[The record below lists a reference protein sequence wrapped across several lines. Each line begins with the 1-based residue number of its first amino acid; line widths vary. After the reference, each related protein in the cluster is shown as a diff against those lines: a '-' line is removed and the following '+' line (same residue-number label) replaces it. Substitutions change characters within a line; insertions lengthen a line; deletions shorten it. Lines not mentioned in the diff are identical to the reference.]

1 MTYNELTYKIRGC
14 VFEVYNQLGPGLL
27 ESIYEKAMIYELQ
40 KAGLSVKSQ
49 VHVPVVYKDV
59 ILETN
64 YILDIL
70 VEDAVIIELKSVEK
84 VLDVHKKQLL
94 TYLKITNKK
103 VGYLIN
109 FNDSSI
115 VNGMTRIVNGLKEND
130 KNL

>member
-14 VFEVYNQLGPGLL
+14 TFEVYNQLGPGLL
-27 ESIYEKAMIYELQ
+27 ESIYEKALIYELQ
-40 KAGLSVKSQ
+40 KAGLSVKNQ

-59 ILETN
+59 VLETN

-94 TYLKITNKK
+94 TYLKITNKR

-109 FNDSSI
+109 FNDGNI
-115 VNGMTRIVNGLKEND
+115 INGMTRIVNGLRNNNEEI
-130 KNL
+130 

>member
-14 VFEVYNQLGPGLL
+14 TFEVYNQLGPGLL
-27 ESIYEKAMIYELQ
+27 ESIYEKALIYELQ

-59 ILETN
+59 VLETN

-94 TYLKITNKK
+94 TYLKITNKR

-109 FNDSSI
+109 FNDGNI
-115 VNGMTRIVNGLKEND
+115 INGMTRIVNGLRNNNEEI
-130 KNL
+130 